1 MLGKGR
7 STLAALA
14 ASAALAGCMVS
25 PRSIDDVQLVSMAA
39 DLATRAVAN
48 QEPISGPVTLYE
60 AMARALKYNLDYRLE
75 IAQQSLR
82 SAETA
87 YATSELLPKLVAKA
101 GYSERDTYLS
111 LAKLDIPTG
120 TEIPATVSSQ
130 DRQVHSEDITFS
142 WNILDF
148 ALSYVRAQQAADR
161 YLISEEAKRK
171 VVQRVVEDTRSAYWR
186 AVTADRLM
194 KRFSALSGRAQRAI
208 QSARKLQKG
217 GEVSPIVALT
227 FERDLTEIQQ
237 TIEKLQRDLV
247 VAKSQLAALMDI
259 PPGTEFVLAGSED
272 RISPPLTSMS
282 VSTMVAEALFNRPEL
297 RDLAYQRRI
306 NEREATAALLELLP
320 GINVFVSENH
330 DSNHLLMHP
339 NWMGWGVTAATN
351 LMKVTQLP
359 ARRWVISA
367 NDDLIQ
373 QRTLATTM
381 VIMTQVHLSRIRH
394 HHFARELETSRDFLD
409 VQSKLLQQIRAS
421 ADADVISE
429 QTLIREEMNTLVAE
443 LRHDLALANV
453 QSSAAGIFSSM
464 GLDLQLTEIDQRL
477 DVKALAARL
486 RAAWSDRASVSAR
499 GKYLLEIE
507 RAKAEARR
515 IEEDRRRAERQQ
527 AMLKKRQEEIDRRT
541 HRARNPVRGSI
552 KDDEPD
558 DAKPAAGSATVKTYN
573 GVK

>member
-1 MLGKGR
+1 MHGKGR
-7 STLAALA
+7 STAIALA
-14 ASAALAGCMVS
+14 ASMALAGCMVS
-25 PRSIDDVQLVSMAA
+25 PKAIDDAELVSMAA
-39 DLATRAVAN
+39 DLSTRAVAS
-48 QEPISGPVTLYE
+48 QEPISGPITLYE

-75 IAQQSLR
+75 MAQQTLR

-87 YATSELLPKLVAKA
+87 YATSDLLPKLVAKA
-101 GYSERDTYLS
+101 GYTERDSYLS
-111 LAKLDIPTG
+111 LAKLDLPTG
-120 TEIPATVSSQ
+120 IELPATSSSQ
-130 DRQVHSEDITFS
+130 DRAVHTEDITFS
-142 WNILDF
+142 WNVLDF

-171 VVQRVVEDTRSAYWR
+171 VVQRIVEDTRSAYWR
-186 AVTADRLM
+186 AVAADRLM
-194 KRFSALSGRAQRAI
+194 KRFSALSSRAQKAI
-208 QSARKLQKG
+208 QSARTLQKG

-237 TIEKLQRDLV
+237 TIQKLQRDLV
-247 VAKSQLAALMDI
+247 VAKSQLAALMDV
-259 PPGTEFVLAGSED
+259 PPGTEFTLVGSED
-272 RISPPLTSMS
+272 RISPPLTTMS
-282 VSTMVAEALFNRPEL
+282 ASTMVAEALFNRSEL

-306 NEREATAALLELLP
+306 NEREAAAALLELLP
-320 GINVFVSENH
+320 GINIYATENH
-330 DSNHLLMHP
+330 DSNHLLLHP
-339 NWMGWGVTAATN
+339 NWMTWGVTAATN

-359 ARRWVISA
+359 ARRWVIAA
-367 NDDLIQ
+367 NDELIE
-373 QRTLATTM
+373 QRALATTM

-409 VQSKLLQQIRAS
+409 VQSKLLQQMRAS

-443 LRHDLALANV
+443 LRHDVALANV

-464 GLDLQLTEIDQRL
+464 GLDLQLSEVDHSL

-486 RAAWSDRASVSAR
+486 RAAWNDRASVSAR

-507 RAKAEARR
+507 RQKAEARR
-515 IEEDRRRAERQQ
+515 IEEDRRRAERQE
-527 AMLKKRQEEIDRRT
+527 AMLKKRQEEVGQRK
-541 HRARNPVRGSI
+541 HRSRNPIRGSI

-558 DAKPAAGSATVKTYN
+558 ETKPAGDTSVKTYN